1 MWVRK
6 YARPSHLLTFLKS
19 RPMETQWSIC
29 FSFFVS
35 LLNEAMRICVAKWN
49 RSKWSIDKRRS
60 FSVVLKNKRFPL
72 SFQVLKRLS
81 NSTKQKSLNRMKRL
95 SSSVPAQA
103 GFAVLPVQKQFRRR
117 GAPPWTLHRE
127 HRLGRV
133 AHLPQ
138 PAAVPAKVYPPTKIR
153 ATKSIFLHDEPLSRL
168 NYSEPMFRLKKYTL
182 SSIWVSFQSALIQAA
197 GESTMTLQFM
207 FITYHEMRKVHYW
220 RLAAVRTLQD
230 DRRSSGKYFWSFIQK
245 NTWTL
250 QLLRKIPNP
259 NPNDK

>member
-1 MWVRK
+1 
-6 YARPSHLLTFLKS
+6 
-19 RPMETQWSIC
+19 
-29 FSFFVS
+29 
-35 LLNEAMRICVAKWN
+35 
-49 RSKWSIDKRRS
+49 
-60 FSVVLKNKRFPL
+60 
-72 SFQVLKRLS
+72 
-81 NSTKQKSLNRMKRL
+81 MKRL

-138 PAAVPAKVYPPTKIR
+138 PAAVPAKAYPPTKIR

-220 RLAAVRTLQD
+220 RLAVVRPLQD
-230 DRRSSGKYFWSFIQK
+230 DRRSSGKYSVLEFYTEEHLNASVTSK
-245 NTWTL
+245 NPKSKSQWQITWIKPESREEFLYWKVEMREREISACYWRGGQNLNTNL
-250 QLLRKIPNP
+250 ELLLHFLNVLLVFTVSLPKKGETKHR
-259 NPNDK
+259 